1 VANWGESRAMSVI
14 ARDTDGMFWTA
25 SKGMLATG
33 PVAVGLMMDWDEP
46 TTSTVSLMVCRASL
60 ALTASSFP
68 SATLR
73 PEYLWSLKLGIFTVT
88 A

>member
-1 VANWGESRAMSVI
+1 MSVI

-25 SKGMLATG
+25 SSGMLDAG
-33 PVAVGLMMDWDEP
+33 PVADGLMMDCDEP
-46 TTSTVSLMVCRASL
+46 TTSTVSLMVCKASL

-68 SATLR
+68 RATLS